1 MSGSEPETG
10 HHVCNGVNARY
21 IKESVE
27 EIGRW
32 SPSTWAVGVYVS
44 LPLDYPL
51 DPPGRHPIWQAI
63 DAEPAIINRLSF
75 RVKEQAEVEKEA
87 ERLKNSN
94 AAAPQ

>member
-1 MSGSEPETG
+1 M
-10 HHVCNGVNARY
+10 
-21 IKESVE
+21 E